1 MAPIVTTGP
10 GYAIF
15 NDLRQKMGISS
26 SQPVPTSSRDVNAGA
41 GPSPSSPEPMSRF
54 ASPDMDD
61 VAASQQLMDE
71 GARAHPTY
79 DATQQLPQSDAA
91 HDKPASARKK
101 RKKTKLKATQKAPE
115 ASFANTRD
123 AASPPAIPSSSPFP
137 FPATQPE
144 AEEITGPVSGSLQMV
159 PSTSQ
164 AWPVIDVPDSQVAAI
179 PVRAPA
185 SPPKSSYTVPS
196 SVTKTKRTYK
206 KHRQLKRDEI
216 AQDTIFGETVEQLAD
231 TNTGTE
237 DPISPS
243 HTTPQ
248 RKRPRTRDTDGGSPG
263 AVDATPAP
271 AKRRKIG
278 TPKSATTLQD
288 LIQSSPNDDAD
299 MQQTKKTKLKRVKKP
314 HTPITKIKDIYDIP
328 DGETEPTNGAGV
340 ALASSANNGFGQSG
354 NGEEGDQVQVA
365 STRKKRSE
373 KKKKTTTNGDVYD
386 WHASVRQPGQLPNAL
401 LNNKQDDD
409 ILMQDPI
416 STDDEDPPYV
426 PAEEE
431 GNENAQKKKSKEKG
445 LEKEKE
451 RKEKKKRGRKK
462 KQKEESVAGP
472 SVMKIRRNN
481 GSSISE
487 LSSAERA
494 LNASRDLGHPPDL
507 RTNGDFTEDEEEL
520 IRRAIIDFQQRKGLD
535 VSELVEIIQWNQYDP
550 RFHRDPGVNRN
561 KSDWTP
567 QDRED
572 ERESTEFWDEIKSIG
587 MTRSHDRLRR
597 HIRQLYHQFKSGA
610 WTEEEDQQLRNLQA
624 AHPNQWKLISITM
637 GDRSM
642 HDCVNRWRD
651 YLQYGEQRKTSRWT
665 EDEEN
670 LLIRAVTT
678 VAQRDEDHRAETGRP
693 PLDTYTNKHIS
704 WPQVAREMGN
714 SRSRIQASVKWTQ
727 LMKRDN
733 PPQIEIEYKPRAS
746 TAALTDAP
754 TKKKRRQSRK
764 QDAADKNAYRSQDI
778 IVDSDV
784 EERETPEEAE
794 DRPELATSITTSK
807 KRGQPEELSD
817 ESQDRKPEEDLGAD
831 KRSAFSPPP
840 EKEKRGRTRESE
852 ATEADKPK
860 EVDEPSMVRDAS
872 ADREAEEE
880 HVSGEVSDSHSKKK
894 KKEKEK
900 RKKKK
905 KKRSRKSEIEE
916 VDEAEEGQREKED
929 VGASC
934 EEDEHGS
941 QQDEAEEAQVQEE
954 QGEQVEEEPEEQVQE
969 QVQEQEQEQTE
980 ADEESDGEAQ
990 VSEQGSAE
998 ARDESV
1004 VESAA
1009 LSGEEAED
1017 VSEPSAGPGGVDQM
1031 LWGDKYD
1038 LIFKLQ
1044 DRRDDYEEEID
1055 WEDVR
1060 KDQGYPWSTETLKA
1074 ALHGL
1079 IRVIGERGREV
1090 DADDFPGTIDDVM
1103 DFISEEHGAELEEH
1117 YQAA

>member
-1 MAPIVTTGP
+1 MAPMVTTRP
-10 GYAIF
+10 GYTVF
-15 NDLRQKMGISS
+15 NDLQRRMGISS
-26 SQPVPTSSRDVNAGA
+26 SQPVPALSRDVNAGA
-41 GPSPSSPEPMSRF
+41 GPSPSSPESQSRF

-71 GARAHPTY
+71 GARANPTY
-79 DATQQLPQSDAA
+79 DATEQLPPSDDA

-101 RKKTKLKATQKAPE
+101 RKKNKLKATQKNPE
-115 ASFANTRD
+115 TSSANTRN
-123 AASPPAIPSSSPFP
+123 AASPPATPTSSPFP

-164 AWPVIDVPDSQVAAI
+164 AMPTIDVPDSQVAAI

-185 SPPKSSYTVPS
+185 SPPKSSYMVPS

-206 KHRQLKRDEI
+206 KSRQLKRDEI
-216 AQDTIFGETVEQLAD
+216 AQDAIFGETVDQLAD

-243 HTTPQ
+243 HKTSQ
-248 RKRPRTRDTDGGSPG
+248 RKRPRTRDIDGGSPG

-288 LIQSSPNDDAD
+288 LIQTSPNDDAD
-299 MQQTKKTKLKRVKKP
+299 IQQTKKTKLKRVKKP
-314 HTPITKIKDIYDIP
+314 HTPVAKIKDIYDIP
-328 DGETEPTNGAGV
+328 DDETEPTDGAGE
-340 ALASSANNGFGQSG
+340 ALAPSANNGFGQSG
-354 NGEEGDQVQVA
+354 DREEGEQVQVA
-365 STRKKRSE
+365 STQKRRSE
-373 KKKKTTTNGDVYD
+373 KKKKTTSNGDVYD

-416 STDDEDPPYV
+416 YTDDDDPPYA
-426 PAEEE
+426 PAERE
-431 GNENAQKKKSKEKG
+431 GNGKTQKKRSKEKG
-445 LEKEKE
+445 KEKEKE
-451 RKEKKKRGRKK
+451 KKVRKK
-462 KQKEESVAGP
+462 KQKKGSLDGP
-472 SVMKIRRNN
+472 GVMKIRRNN
-481 GSSISE
+481 GSSISG

-507 RTNGDFTEDEEEL
+507 RTSGDFTEDEEEL

-572 ERESTEFWDEIKSIG
+572 ERESTEFWDEIKSIA
-587 MTRSHDRLRR
+587 MTRSHDRMRR
-597 HIRQLYHQFKSGA
+597 HIRRLYHQFKSGA

-651 YLQYGEQRKTSRWT
+651 YLQYGEQRKTARWT
-665 EDEEN
+665 EEEEN

-678 VAQRDEDHRAETGRP
+678 VVQRDEDHRAETGRP

-754 TKKKRRQSRK
+754 TKKKRRQSQK
-764 QDAADKNAYRSQDI
+764 KNAVDKNAYKSQDI

-784 EERETPEEAE
+784 EERGEPEEAE
-794 DRPELATSITTSK
+794 DGPEPATGATMSK
-807 KRGQPEELSD
+807 QRGQPEEPSD
-817 ESQDRKPEEDLGAD
+817 ETQDQEPEGDLGTDNGPAI
-831 KRSAFSPPP
+831 SPPL
-840 EKEKRGRTRESE
+840 EKKKRGRRRKSE
-852 ATEADKPK
+852 ATEADKPE
-860 EVDEPSMVRDAS
+860 EVNEPSTARDES

-880 HVSGEVSDSHSKKK
+880 RVSGELSDSHSKIKK
-894 KKEKEK
+894 KK
-900 RKKKK
+900 R
-905 KKRSRKSEIEE
+905 KKRSRKSEVEE
-916 VDEAEEGQREKED
+916 VDEAEEGQREKGD
-929 VGASC
+929 VGESR
-934 EEDEHGS
+934 EEDEDGTR
-941 QQDEAEEAQVQEE
+941 QDEAGEVQVQEE
-954 QGEQVEEEPEEQVQE
+954 QEEQVQE
-969 QVQEQEQEQTE
+969 EQAEDEQGQEQEQDE
-980 ADEESDGEAQ
+980 ADEEGSDEAQ
-990 VSEQGSAE
+990 GSEQSSAE
-998 ARDESV
+998 AKDESV
-1004 VESAA
+1004 VGPAAA

-1017 VSEPSAGPGGVDQM
+1017 VSEPSAGPGVDQM

-1044 DRRDDYEEEID
+1044 DRRDDYEEEVD

-1074 ALHGL
+1074 ALHEL
-1079 IRVIGERGREV
+1079 IGVIGERGREV

-1117 YQAA
+1117 YQPA